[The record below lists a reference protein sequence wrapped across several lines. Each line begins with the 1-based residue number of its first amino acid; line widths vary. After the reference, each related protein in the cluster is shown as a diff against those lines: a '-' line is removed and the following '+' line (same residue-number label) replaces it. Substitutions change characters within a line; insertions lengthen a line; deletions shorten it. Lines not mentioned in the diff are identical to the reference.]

1 MVRPGEK
8 TPRMYALRD
17 EAARYD
23 SMNVDTSIYTLLLP
37 CARRDRN
44 LYFIVARVFKSYSC
58 DSSCLLFLPPGVY
71 GNTPSTERSDENTAD
86 KVLYHGIR

>member
-17 EAARYD
+17 AAARYY

-37 CARRDRN
+37 HACWDRN
-44 LYFIVARVFKSYSC
+44 LYFNVARVFKSYSC
-58 DSSCLLFLPPGVY
+58 DSSCLLLLPPGVY
-71 GNTPSTERSDENTAD
+71 GNTSPIERSDENTAE
-86 KVLYHGIR
+86 KVLHHEI